1 MAYSREDLRKD
12 FNWGVREGRGLF
24 NGGAML
30 LGNLTEY
37 RIIYA
42 YISLSS
48 YLSINYL
55 FIYLSIIYLYVYIYI
70 NK

>member
-48 YLSINYL
+48 YLSINL
-55 FIYLSIIYLYVYIYI
+55 SIYLSIYYLSICLYIY
-70 NK
+70 K

>member
-1 MAYSREDLRKD
+1 MAYSREELRKD

-24 NGGAML
+24 SGGAML

-48 YLSINYL
+48 YLSINL
-55 FIYLSIIYLYVYIYI
+55 SIYLSIYYLSICLYIY
-70 NK
+70 K